1 MKQIFFSINQITH
14 SMAILHTSC
23 GPQQT
28 NKEFLRE
35 MSGKFYPID
44 FMLILT
50 DWSVMI
56 SDTAYHKKTPSNQ
69 FISFCFLLDAI
80 IFISEHLPD
89 NCMIYWCQEAIIQLY
104 HTYSQHHTIPKLNC
118 IPFFC
123 VKFQSHDVKF
133 SFFIVHVLCYQTFM
147 LFLFS
152 DHFIKLDAI

>member
-1 MKQIFFSINQITH
+1 
-14 SMAILHTSC
+14 
-23 GPQQT
+23 
-28 NKEFLRE
+28 

-89 NCMIYWCQEAIIQLY
+89 NCMIYWCREAIIQLY
-104 HTYSQHHTIPKLNC
+104 HTYSQHHTIPRLNC

-133 SFFIVHVLCYQTFM
+133 SFFIVHVLCYQTLCYFYSQTISSN
-147 LFLFS
+147 LRQFNTSSLKIFTNS
-152 DHFIKLDAI
+152 ILNKFILS